1 MLLSFT
7 QTEVE
12 LPDEECGDHRPP
24 LERPCNMGPCGG
36 GPGGLSPPGALPWGP
51 GDELHHWDYR
61 GFTICS
67 ATCAAGEEPRSVG
80 GAGPGAGRGGRQ
92 EGLAKWSGVSRFRV
106 PNPKVN

>member
-61 GFTICS
+61 GFTTCS
-67 ATCAAGEEPRSVG
+67 ATCAAGEETTRRR
-80 GAGPGAGRGGRQ
+80 AGSSSGGRA
-92 EGLAKWSGVSRFRV
+92 GLAGDREVAGSIPGSS
-106 PNPKVN
+106 